1 MSGYWKHLLDLELI
15 SDEKYKRLTR
25 VTPLTD
31 EDDKGFIARQLVE
44 TSQSA
49 KATAEIL
56 KRYFDGKTKIVY
68 SKAGHVS
75 DFRQQFDFPK
85 LRSLNSLHH
94 AKDAYLN
101 IVVGNVYDTKY
112 AQEYYQSKAAGET
125 LNLAKPF
132 ETSVP

>member
-1 MSGYWKHLLDLELI
+1 MGKCMYTGTPINIEKIGDTDVYDVDHIYPFSRSGDDSTLNNKVLVLKTENSRKSNNYPINESVRNRMSGYWKHLLDLELI

-25 VTPLTD
+25 ATPLTD

-68 SKAGHVS
+68 SC
-75 DFRQQFDFPK
+75 
-85 LRSLNSLHH
+85 
-94 AKDAYLN
+94 
-101 IVVGNVYDTKY
+101 
-112 AQEYYQSKAAGET
+112 
-125 LNLAKPF
+125 
-132 ETSVP
+132 